1 VYVKTYSILEGQSM
15 SICGVENPSF
25 WATFSYETQQNPKN
39 LHMQKYEENPKPSQ
53 QKCE

>member
-1 VYVKTYSILEGQSM
+1 MLRHIPLWKGRACPFVELRTQAFGPHFHMKLSKTQ
-15 SICGVENPSF
+15 
-25 WATFSYETQQNPKN
+25 N